1 MSKNI
6 TDPNYSLISLEDF
19 FGKEDPVRIVI
30 IIYILISLILNIFIF
45 VVVGIANFKKKTF
58 SLGILVTCAI
68 LFVNFAHT
76 FAYFF
81 QWIIK
86 KDFIYIIRNNNGDK
100 IDEVGGLLI
109 GNPSH
114 FSACT
119 AQAFILISSSI
130 SQDFIINIFFYMVTK
145 NEKEIKKGIIKISLL
160 ILGLAF
166 PIGFTLFYYFIG
178 SLGLNDKFCYV
189 AKFKYKID
197 YDNNIVNYEILDNFK
212 LLVMIV
218 YGIRVANFCVTF
230 FLLIKIIKYVKN
242 TNMSK
247 TYIFK
252 SIIIPIIQLFTIFIG
267 VIYRLLTFFSYD
279 LSTEISWLYLV
290 LNTSDGV
297 LFPIIFI
304 FKNNI
309 ISNLKYLFSGN
320 IVFSEGENNRL
331 LDDDEE

>member
-6 TDPNYSLISLEDF
+6 TDPNYSLMSLEDF
-19 FGKEDPVRIVI
+19 FGIKDPVRLVI
-30 IIYILISLILNIFIF
+30 IIYIFISLILNIFIF
-45 VVVGIANFKKKTF
+45 VIVSIIHFKKKVF

-81 QWIIK
+81 QWVIK
-86 KDFIYIIRNNNGDK
+86 DNTTKYIINNNNGEN
-100 IDEVGGLLI
+100 IEVGGLLT

-145 NEKEIKKGIIKISLL
+145 NEKEIRKGIITISLL
-160 ILGLAF
+160 ILGLVF

-189 AKFKYKID
+189 AKFTYSIN
-197 YDNNIVNYEILDNFK
+197 NNIVKYEISDNFK
-212 LLVMIV
+212 FLVMIV
-218 YGIRVANFCVTF
+218 YGIRVVNFCVTF
-230 FLLIKIIKYVKN
+230 FFLIKIIKYVKK

-252 SIIIPIIQLFTIFIG
+252 SIIIPIIQLFTILIG
-267 VIYRLLTFFSYD
+267 VLYRLLIFFSYD
-279 LSTEISWLYLV
+279 ISYKISWLYLV

-297 LFPIIFI
+297 LFPIIFM

-309 ISNLKYLFSGN
+309 ISNLKNLFSGN